1 MTESMEIGWQA
12 QRSKKFNQPDQF
24 IREDFTAV
32 PMSVIKESAQN
43 SIDASI
49 NSRSIDRSKETLIDN
64 NGTDI
69 VKMKFQVLKITGK
82 TKEKYLEALR
92 YRHSL
97 KKYLDR
103 LVVKLEKSNQIKD
116 KRDANEA
123 KKLISEIEDS
133 SKPIYLLNIT
143 DFNTTGLLGPEDYEE
158 EIGGDKNF
166 WSLMHCLFGS
176 EKEAGGG
183 SWNLGKTS
191 FTYLSRMKT
200 FLASSNLSSPVDVNG
215 EEKYLNRTF
224 GIALQKTASVTGDY
238 IGREKAIESPW
249 TFGIHPKVEE
259 EFPKDEENESIWDDG
274 GELSKDLLIDVL
286 TNKET
291 GTTIQVPFIKN
302 LDPDYFSDQTAPS
315 ELDIEFYANTV
326 MTECYKWLWP
336 AILSNKLKIEVEF
349 AEIDNSNLAET
360 NFSVIED
367 TIELRSND
375 SEYIQLFETFKEKY
389 KQDPE
394 NISNSFEEVD
404 DMELIRPEMKIDSPK
419 GVSKTKIIHKPHLL
433 LKKYQIDL
441 ADTSS
446 QNQVALI
453 RSAGIVVKYE
463 NFSIPRSDLQIKGI
477 LLAGNAVETN
487 DNNQQSERFL
497 RYCED
502 PAHKEWWSSKSQ
514 LSNYYDES
522 VDESEFS
529 NQNNSANRLKSNLR
543 SPIQESINLVCNV
556 DVTSEGE
563 DDYHAAQ
570 QFLLD
575 LPGPEVEPK
584 SKVSYKAL
592 SSEDEHKCTCT
603 VTPNSIIKFNTKKVN
618 VFKDPKIEGS
628 EIEILSIRKGQ
639 LNVNNIII
647 VDENLIQK
655 SKNIIEVDEQYLN
668 DNKEMVSIYKLN
680 EGDIFD
686 ELNKRKFR
694 LGDILFSN
702 RTNQEMDFE
711 VIYKLS
717 NKTVSG
723 FECNWDT
730 TQLKWVFEAKKLLDD
745 SEVKYADF
753 EDIKTE
759 EE

>member
-12 QRSKKFNQPDQF
+12 QRSKRFNQPDQF
-24 IREDFTAV
+24 IRESFTAI

-49 NSRSIDRSKETLIDN
+49 NSRSINRSEETLIDAG
-64 NGTDI
+64 GTDI

-92 YRHSL
+92 YSHSL
-97 KKYLDR
+97 KKYLNR
-103 LVVKLEKSNQIKD
+103 LVIKLENSNQIKD

-123 KKLISEIEDS
+123 KKLISEIEDN

-200 FLASSNLSSPVDVNG
+200 FIASSNLSSPVNVNG

-224 GIALQKTASVTGDY
+224 GIALQKTASAVGDY

-249 TFGIHPKVEE
+249 TFGIHPKDEV
-259 EFPKDEENESIWDDG
+259 EFPKDEENQSIWDDEG
-274 GELSKDLLIDVL
+274 NLSRDLLIDVL

-302 LDPDYFSDQTAPS
+302 LDLDYFTDEEASS
-315 ELDIEFYANTV
+315 EIDIEYYAETI
-326 MTECYKWLWP
+326 MRECYKWLWP

-349 AEIDNSNLAET
+349 AEIDNSTLAET
-360 NFSVIED
+360 NFSKIED
-367 TIELRSND
+367 SIELKKTD
-375 SEYIQLFETFKEKY
+375 LEYIKLFEIFTEKY
-389 KQDPE
+389 KQD
-394 NISNSFEEVD
+394 SGDVDNSFQEGD
-404 DMELIRPEMKIDSPK
+404 IELVRPEMKIDSPK
-419 GVSKTKIIHKPHLL
+419 GVSKPKIVHKPHLL
-433 LKKYQIDL
+433 LKKYQVDA

-446 QNQVALI
+446 QNQIALI
-453 RSAGIVVKYE
+453 RAAGIVVKYE
-463 NFSIPRSDLQIKGI
+463 SFSIPRSDLNIKGI
-477 LLAGNAVETN
+477 LLAGNSVETN
-487 DNNQQSERFL
+487 DKNQQAERFL

-502 PAHKEWWSSKSQ
+502 PAHKEWWSNSSQ
-514 LSNYYDES
+514 LSNYYEEN

-529 NQNNSANRLKSNLR
+529 NQNNAANRLKSNLR

-556 DVTSEGE
+556 DTTSEGE
-563 DDYHAAQ
+563 DDFHASQ
-570 QFLLD
+570 QFLLE

-584 SKVSYKAL
+584 PKVSYKAL
-592 SSEDEHKCTCT
+592 SSDDEHKCTCT
-603 VTPNSIIKFNTKKVN
+603 VVPNSIIKFKTTKVN
-618 VFKDPKIEGS
+618 VFKDPKIVGNEV
-628 EIEILSIRKGQ
+628 EILSIRKGKI
-639 LNVNNIII
+639 NPSNTIII
-647 VDENLIQK
+647 DEKLIQK
-655 SKNIIEVDEQYLN
+655 SKHIVEVDEKYLT
-668 DNKEMVSIYKLN
+668 DNKEIVLHYQLKK
-680 EGDIFD
+680 GDVFD
-686 ELNKRKFR
+686 ESNKRKFQY
-694 LGDILFSN
+694 GDVIFSN
-702 RTNQEMDFE
+702 LTNQEMDFE

-723 FECNWDT
+723 FDCDWDT
-730 TQLKWVFEAKKLLDD
+730 TQLKWVFDAKKIVDD
-745 SEVKYADF
+745 NEIEYADF
-753 EDIKTE
+753 EDVIME